1 MPARSSSSSKKASR
15 YAPLVAVVLL
25 LLAWVVVKQCNP
37 GSTDPT
43 PRKRTTASTERRSG
57 EGQQGLNRRP
67 QQINYSKHARCR
79 MQCRRISQAEVE
91 DILRNGTIN
100 YRKSELGDRPDC
112 RRKYALEG
120 ATNDGQRVRIIFAPC
135 RDEVTVVTVIDL
147 GRDWACDCQ

>member
-1 MPARSSSSSKKASR
+1 MPARSTSSKKASR
-15 YAPLVAVVLL
+15 YAPLIAVVML

-37 GSTDPT
+37 GGTDPR
-43 PRKRTTASTERRSG
+43 PRKPTIASERRSG
-57 EGQQGLNRRP
+57 NGRQGFNRRP
-67 QQINYSKHARCR
+67 QQIHYSKHARCR

-91 DILRNGTIN
+91 EILRNGTIN

-120 ATNDGQRVRIIFAPC
+120 TTTDGQRVRIIFAPC

-147 GRDWACDCQ
+147 GRDWACDCH

>member
-43 PRKRTTASTERRSG
+43 PRKRTTATERRSG
-57 EGQQGLNRRP
+57 DGQQGLNRRP

>member
-1 MPARSSSSSKKASR
+1 MPARSASKKASR
-15 YAPLVAVVLL
+15 YAPVVAVVLL

-37 GSTDPT
+37 GGTEPL
-43 PRKRTTASTERRSG
+43 PRQRTTTTERRSAD
-57 EGQQGLNRRP
+57 GQQGLNRRP
-67 QQINYSKHARCR
+67 QRINYSKHARCR

-91 DILRNGTIN
+91 DILRNGSIN
-100 YRKSELGDRPDC
+100 YRKSELGDRPEC

-120 ATNDGQRVRIIFAPC
+120 PTNDGQRVRIIFAPC